1 MNQDCASTDDIT
13 GSPGIEMT
21 FKSCD
26 SEMIVVNRI
35 EIIEEGT
42 CENINRTVIDY
53 DPPVTSGN
61 ITYISKTTELVQ
73 GVPLADQLGVW
84 NIVPQQILV
93 LLSGSDVNGNPIS
106 GRFAPSTD
114 IVYTPNECGSG
125 PIEFNESGLG
135 NVRFVST
142 ISIYFVSTTH
152 YPLE

>member
-13 GSPGIEMT
+13 GSPGIGIT
-21 FKSCD
+21 YKSCD
-26 SEMIVVNRI
+26 SDMIEVTRV

-42 CENINRTVIDY
+42 CENINQTVIDY

-61 ITYISKTTELVQ
+61 ITYISKTTELQ
-73 GVPLADQLGVW
+73 PGVPLADQLGVW

-93 LLSGSDVNGNPIS
+93 LLSGNDEDGNPIS

-114 IVYTPNECGSG
+114 IVYNNECGSG